1 MRRQVRTAIAALTVV
16 VGVAACSSKSD
27 NAARSDT
34 GLGAGGAAGTA
45 GGTSAGTI
53 GSPAGTAGMAGS
65 SSGAAGAT
73 STTGATAGPTTG
85 TTGAMT
91 HADSLRA
98 DSARRGSTTT
108 RRP

>member
-1 MRRQVRTAIAALTVV
+1 MRTRVRTAIAALTVV
-16 VGVAACSSKSD
+16 VGVAACSTGND

-34 GLGAGGAAGTA
+34 GLGAGTA

-53 GSPAGTAGMAGS
+53 SPAGTAGAAGS
-65 SSGAAGAT
+65 SSGAAGAM
-73 STTGATAGPTTG
+73 STTGATVGPTTG

-98 DSARRGSTTT
+98 DSARRATTT
-108 RRP
+108 TPRP

>member
-1 MRRQVRTAIAALTVV
+1 MRNRVRTAIAALTVI
-16 VGVAACSSKSD
+16 VGVAACSSGND

-34 GLGAGGAAGTA
+34 GLGAGAA

-53 GSPAGTAGMAGS
+53 GSPAGTAGS
-65 SSGAAGAT
+65 TSGAAGAT

-98 DSARRGSTTT
+98 DSLRADSARRGTSTT